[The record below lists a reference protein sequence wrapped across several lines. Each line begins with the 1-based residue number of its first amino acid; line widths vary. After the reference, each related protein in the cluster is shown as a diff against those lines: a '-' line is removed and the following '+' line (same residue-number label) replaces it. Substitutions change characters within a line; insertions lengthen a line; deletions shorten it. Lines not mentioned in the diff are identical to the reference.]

1 MVPMIFRKPPQW
13 PKEHLE
19 IQCQRAPT
27 CCGLLSVELGHR
39 DADRD
44 DFSSVSVVSER
55 IQIFEVFIY
64 PPVNIQKTI
73 ENGH

>member
-39 DADRD
+39 DVSKRI
-44 DFSSVSVVSER
+44 SHCVSVVSER
-55 IQIFEVFIY
+55 IQFFEVFI
-64 PPVNIQKTI
+64 
-73 ENGH
+73 